1 MNIDIDKLMLA
12 INTSKYVSGFT
23 HEFYRYPARFS
34 PIFAREV
41 IATFTEPNETVLD
54 PFMGGA
60 TSLIEA
66 TALGR
71 RAIGVDISSLAAF
84 LARTKTTPLSR
95 HELEAIEL
103 WLNNNV
109 KKIKFNRKSTRL
121 SKWMPY
127 QKNIPWRMRKIM
139 ELILQEISHLK
150 NEKSRRFARCIL
162 LKTGQYCLDCNDDL
176 PNLSRFLD
184 IFQNNFI
191 KMKRGMEEYVDN
203 LVDNSS
209 ASISNFSD
217 KCRIIRRSAIGIDLD
232 KRIPKSWLPPKLVLT
247 SPPYPGVHAV
257 YHRWQVRGR
266 RETPAPFWLANQLDG
281 KAESFYTLGS
291 RFEKELDTYFK
302 HITSTFLSISKIV
315 EKGTIVVQLL
325 AFSDPSWQ
333 FARYLRAMAEAG
345 FREWRPNE
353 LESLGMDRIWRTVP
367 NRKWYTRCH
376 ERNEAAK
383 EVVLF
388 HKLS

>member
-1 MNIDIDKLMLA
+1 MNINIDKLLLA

-34 PIFAREV
+34 PIFAREI
-41 IATFTEPNETVLD
+41 IATFTDPGETVLD

-71 RAIGVDISSLAAF
+71 RAIGVDISSLATF

-95 HELEAIEL
+95 DKLEDIQL
-103 WLNNNV
+103 WLINKV
-109 KKIKFNRKSTRL
+109 KTIKFNRKLTRL
-121 SKWMPY
+121 SKWEPY
-127 QKNIPWRMRKIM
+127 QRNIPWRIRKIM
-139 ELILQEISHLK
+139 ELILQEIVSLK
-150 NEKSRRFARCIL
+150 NEKSRRFARCVL

-176 PNLSRFLD
+176 PNLSRFLE

-191 KMKRGMEEYVDN
+191 KMRAGMAEYVDN
-203 LVDNSS
+203 LADDHNTTVSE
-209 ASISNFSD
+209 FTD
-217 KCRIIRRSAIGIDLD
+217 KCRIIRRSAAGIDLD

-257 YHRWQVRGR
+257 YHRWQVRSR

-291 RFEKELDTYFK
+291 RFEKKLDTYFNQ
-302 HITSTFLSISKIV
+302 ITSTFRSISRISGK
-315 EKGTIVVQLL
+315 ETTVVQLL

-333 FARYLRAMAEAG
+333 FERYLKAMTEAG

-353 LESLGMDRIWRTVP
+353 LKSKGMDRIWRTVP
-367 NRKWYTRCH
+367 NRKWYTSCH
-376 ERNEAAK
+376 EKNEAAK

-388 HKLS
+388 HKVS